1 MRWLLLKDLRIL
13 RRSPLLVALLVLYPI
28 VIAVL
33 IGFALSRG
41 PDKPEVAFYN
51 GLEGQSAV
59 VELGGERIDLAS
71 EGQRLFDAI
80 DPVRVDSREEAI
92 QKVEDG
98 EVLGALIIPSDLA
111 TNIQSS
117 LEPGT
122 VEVYFNAEDP
132 AKRQFVE
139 NTIKAQVQSANAAL
153 TKRVAK
159 EALKLLD
166 LISTGGE
173 YSFLGQSFDV
183 LGLERAEQI
192 LAKARAEL
200 PAGSPE
206 RAELDRVI
214 AFGKL
219 ARENLSFSD
228 EVLAVVGEPI
238 RVKATALDGGTT
250 SLTSF
255 AVALAVAVSL
265 MFITLLLAAGTL
277 ALEREENAFSR
288 LVRGLVSK
296 TGLLAEKAGLAAVC
310 SVSVCLL
317 MMAGLGLFV
326 ELDWGRFPLWLAA
339 LAVGALA
346 FAALGLAIGALTRD
360 VRAASLLAFMLCLPL
375 AFLALVPSGAVA
387 PALYDVIRAVSA
399 VFPFQP
405 ALDALDAALNDA
417 GGIGGPLLH
426 LAGLTLGFGA
436 LARRRPATLR
446 LMASANEALVRRVY
460 AAANARDMDAILAG
474 THEDCEVHP
483 VLGANLAAD
492 VYRGHEG
499 VRQWTRDL
507 WGEWESFDTSI
518 GEVVERG
525 DRLLYPVGL
534 RGRGRASGAPFEA
547 EIFHL
552 TTVRDGLVLR
562 IEGFSDRESAMRAL
576 EAT

>member
-13 RRSPLLVALLVLYPI
+13 RRSPLLVALLVLYPV

-59 VELGGERIDLAS
+59 VELGGDRIDLAS
-71 EGQRLFDAI
+71 EGRRLFDAI
-80 DPVRVDSREEAI
+80 DPVRVDSRKEAI
-92 QKVEDG
+92 QKVKDG
-98 EVLGALIIPSDLA
+98 DVLGALIIPSDLA

-192 LAKARAEL
+192 LAQAKADL
-200 PAGSPE
+200 PAGSAE
-206 RAELDRVI
+206 RDELDRVI

-250 SLTSF
+250 SLSSF

-310 SVSVCLL
+310 SISVCLV

-326 ELDWGRFPLWLAA
+326 ELDWARFPLWLAA
-339 LAVGALA
+339 LALGALA

-387 PALYDVIRAVSA
+387 PALYDVTRAVSA
-399 VFPFQP
+399 AFPFKP

-417 GGIGGPLLH
+417 GDIGGPLLH
-426 LAGLTLGFGA
+426 LAGLTVAFGA
-436 LARRRPATLR
+436 LGR
-446 LMASANEALVRRVY
+446 LALGRFASS
-460 AAANARDMDAILAG
+460 
-474 THEDCEVHP
+474 T
-483 VLGANLAAD
+483 
-492 VYRGHEG
+492 
-499 VRQWTRDL
+499 
-507 WGEWESFDTSI
+507 
-518 GEVVERG
+518 
-525 DRLLYPVGL
+525 
-534 RGRGRASGAPFEA
+534 
-547 EIFHL
+547 
-552 TTVRDGLVLR
+552 
-562 IEGFSDRESAMRAL
+562 
-576 EAT
+576 

>member
-59 VELGGERIDLAS
+59 VELGGDRIDLAS

-98 EVLGALIIPSDLA
+98 DVLGALIIPSDLA

-122 VEVYFNAEDP
+122 VEVYYNAEDP

-183 LGLERAEQI
+183 LGLVRAERI
-192 LAKARAEL
+192 LAQAKADL
-200 PAGSPE
+200 PAGSAE

-238 RVKATALDGGTT
+238 RVKATALNGGNT
-250 SLTSF
+250 SLSSF

-310 SVSVCLL
+310 SVTVCLL
-317 MMAGLGLFV
+317 MVAGLSLFV
-326 ELDWGRFPLWLAA
+326 EIDWGRFPLWLAA

-387 PALYDVIRAVSA
+387 PGLYDLIRAVSA
-399 VFPFQP
+399 VFPFRP
-405 ALDALDAALNDA
+405 ALDALDAAFNDA
-417 GGIGGPLLH
+417 GDIGGPLLH

-436 LARRRPATLR
+436 LGR
-446 LMASANEALVRRVY
+446 LALQRF
-460 AAANARDMDAILAG
+460 A
-474 THEDCEVHP
+474 
-483 VLGANLAAD
+483 
-492 VYRGHEG
+492 
-499 VRQWTRDL
+499 
-507 WGEWESFDTSI
+507 
-518 GEVVERG
+518 
-525 DRLLYPVGL
+525 
-534 RGRGRASGAPFEA
+534 
-547 EIFHL
+547 
-552 TTVRDGLVLR
+552 
-562 IEGFSDRESAMRAL
+562 
-576 EAT
+576 